1 MGMEDDD
8 VTAEYD
14 LNDKGMEEFKIKY
27 FFLLEKKDEIFKS
40 SNVAHNCIETK
51 VAVKDEE
58 VKVHQRMS
66 ETLSK

>member
-1 MGMEDDD
+1 MGMEEDDD
-8 VTAEYD
+8 TAEYD
-14 LNDKGMEEFKIKY
+14 LNDTGMEKFKIKS

-40 SNVAHNCIETK
+40 SNVAHDCIETK

-58 VKVHQRMS
+58 VKAHQRMS